1 MPSSQPTEPGSRSGG
16 RPAGGGGDLAEEAVG
31 GPGGE
36 AAGGL
41 NREGG
46 RALAAYLA
54 FPRPEAWAKAL
65 IAPACFVLAATSTGR
80 LGDWKRFVVL
90 WLVLEFL
97 IYAAR
102 YQWNDIRGIDADLR
116 HAERAAR
123 SRLPVGTTAGARR
136 RSIRLS
142 GLTAAARVLAALLIG
157 ALAGLTRQV
166 LVLAL
171 AVFVVAAAY
180 EFLRAPRPG
189 PPPRARAIAVWLVV
203 GLGYVIRGGLGLS
216 TAGLAWGSLAMVAG
230 LVCAGS
236 FGIMFVL
243 LTWALEATSYCAA
256 DVGGGW
262 HARADLA
269 TKPHLAALLP
279 YLGRPVLA
287 SGAAEGGSE
296 GSTAEPGRYCGTDRV
311 LREGGR
317 RSAPWNLALLAAAV
331 SGAVEGVALAR
342 PHGHGAFLAAVGV
355 SAAGAVLLAGCR
367 SSPGRWV
374 ITAACAPLLAGAALL
389 AGAVLP
395 VLAAA
400 PWLAVAALYSVF
412 RDQSY
417 RDLVAAGP
425 RLAAALGRARG
436 AAPSG

>member
-1 MPSSQPTEPGSRSGG
+1 M
-16 RPAGGGGDLAEEAVG
+16 
-31 GPGGE
+31 
-36 AAGGL
+36 
-41 NREGG
+41 
-46 RALAAYLA
+46 
-54 FPRPEAWAKAL
+54 
-65 IAPACFVLAATSTGR
+65 
-80 LGDWKRFVVL
+80 
-90 WLVLEFL
+90 
-97 IYAAR
+97 
-102 YQWNDIRGIDADLR
+102 
-116 HAERAAR
+116 
-123 SRLPVGTTAGARR
+123 
-136 RSIRLS
+136 
-142 GLTAAARVLAALLIG
+142 LAALLIG
-157 ALAGLTRQV
+157 VLAGLARQV
-166 LVLAL
+166 LVLAV

-180 EFLRAPRPG
+180 EFLRTPRPG
-189 PPPRARAIAVWLVV
+189 PPPRGRPIAVWLVV

-262 HARADLA
+262 HAQADLA

-287 SGAAEGGSE
+287 SGAAEGGAA
-296 GSTAEPGRYCGTDRV
+296 GPGRYCGTDRV

-317 RSAPWNLALLAAAV
+317 RSTPWNLALLVAAV

-342 PHGHGAFLAAVGV
+342 PHGHGAFLAAVVV
-355 SAAGAVLLAGCR
+355 SAAGAVQLAGCG
-367 SSPGRWV
+367 SSLRRWV
-374 ITAACAPLLAGAALL
+374 ITATCAPLLAAAALMAGAAL
-389 AGAVLP
+389 P
-395 VLAAA
+395 TLAAA
-400 PWLAVAALYSVF
+400 PWLAVAALYSAF

-425 RLAAALGRARG
+425 RLAAALRRARG